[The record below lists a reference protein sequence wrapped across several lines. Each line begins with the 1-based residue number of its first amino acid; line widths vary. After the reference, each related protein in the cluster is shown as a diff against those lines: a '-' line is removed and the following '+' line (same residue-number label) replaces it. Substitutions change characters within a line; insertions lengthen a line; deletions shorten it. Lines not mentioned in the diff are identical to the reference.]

1 MAFFKALA
9 LAGFVAAAIANDG
22 IDQLGSYSTSIVS
35 VTTQDPVA
43 SATAV
48 YESLGQNAVDRF
60 WDSETGLWT
69 NLCNTSSTPVLW
81 PVAVAGKAV
90 LNGMSNSSIYHA
102 MEAFSYYH
110 SSQVPGYSASTARD
124 DDIYTDDDA
133 QVAWAF
139 YKASRTTG
147 NSSFFAMGNDVL
159 DYIRS
164 QKCNGS
170 GILWS
175 VKGNYLALISSVEA
189 ALAAVK
195 SYDIKPNQTYL
206 KFAIDSLTW
215 VFDNLM
221 DSQNHFLYDGMDTS
235 GNINRG
241 QLSYTVGAAISGF
254 AFLSKFDDSKDW
266 KSKAVELAVR
276 AIGAGNLNSI
286 FYSDTFVHDDVKYSH
301 LLFAGFADLVTET
314 SPNGDYERQ
323 AYAAVKAELVR
334 EARHL
339 YDQNYAAI
347 AASGGCS
354 AAGQM
359 NDLLHYASLVEI
371 FYQVSRVCG
380 RF

>member
-1 MAFFKALA
+1 
-9 LAGFVAAAIANDG
+9 
-22 IDQLGSYSTSIVS
+22 
-35 VTTQDPVA
+35 
-43 SATAV
+43 
-48 YESLGQNAVDRF
+48 
-60 WDSETGLWT
+60 
-69 NLCNTSSTPVLW
+69 
-81 PVAVAGKAV
+81 
-90 LNGMSNSSIYHA
+90 
-102 MEAFSYYH
+102 
-110 SSQVPGYSASTARD
+110 
-124 DDIYTDDDA
+124 
-133 QVAWAF
+133 
-139 YKASRTTG
+139 
-147 NSSFFAMGNDVL
+147 
-159 DYIRS
+159 
-164 QKCNGS
+164 
-170 GILWS
+170 
-175 VKGNYLALISSVEA
+175 
-189 ALAAVK
+189 
-195 SYDIKPNQTYL
+195 
-206 KFAIDSLTW
+206 
-215 VFDNLM
+215 
-221 DSQNHFLYDGMDTS
+221 MDTS

-339 YDQNYAAI
+339 YDQYYAAI

-371 FYQVSRVCG
+371 FYQASRVCG